1 MAHPP
6 DLSNLERCV
15 RLFKAVRTV
24 GPSRPHRHRG
34 SPRGPSASAEHT
46 ALYGTLYKVV
56 NRATGP
62 ERN

>member
-34 SPRGPSASAEHT
+34 SPRSLGLDRT
-46 ALYGTLYKVV
+46 CTFTFLVQNN
-56 NRATGP
+56 NRPP
-62 ERN
+62 EG